1 MPDSFD
7 TVDGSEMSYYE
18 LHRKFADSHHG
29 VHLGQQIRYGRFKPE
44 IISNEEWSQAPLG
57 ADVNNLSH
65 MPLTKGLARE
75 YLKNQDKQKA
85 LNRTDS
91 QMLLL
96 ASIVHDW
103 AEAISDDKMFDQKT
117 ASEDDQEASIMLFL
131 LKGTLGAR
139 LTKDQL
145 MEVYSIVKDKQSRL
159 GEVFN
164 AIERVGY
171 LRTGLNA
178 WVASKKPAGEVKGGV
193 SGKEEIQLRA
203 AFQWLAS
210 NVAGNQVRALLS
222 HAEKY
227 HPIAVYMGNS
237 RSRIENL
244 FKEMPAGIFE
254 NYPTKDNEGKNEQL
268 IQFQKFM
275 EAKTAWDKSS
285 FAKTKAA

>member
-1 MPDSFD
+1 MTFS
-7 TVDGSEMSYYE
+7 E
-18 LHRKFADSHHG
+18 LHRKFAGSHHG
-29 VHLGQQIRYGRFKPE
+29 VHLGQQIRFGRYKPE
-44 IISNEEWSQAPLG
+44 TISNAEWSQAPLG

-65 MPLTKGLARE
+65 MPLTKGLARA

-96 ASIVHDW
+96 AAIAHDW

-117 ASEDDQEASIMLFL
+117 VSEDDQEASIMLFL
-131 LKGTLGAR
+131 LKRTLGAK

-145 MEVYSIVKDKQSRL
+145 MEVYSIVKDRQSRL

-178 WVASKKPAGEVKGGV
+178 WEAGRKPAGQVKRGV
-193 SGKEEIQLRA
+193 TGKEEEQLRR

-210 NVAGNQVRALLS
+210 NVAGNQVKALLA
-222 HAEKY
+222 HAEKH

-237 RSRIENL
+237 RGRIEEL
-244 FKEMPAGIFE
+244 FKEMPAAIFD
-254 NYPTKDNEGKNEQL
+254 NYPTKDIDGKNEQL
-268 IQFQKFM
+268 IQFQKFL

>member
-1 MPDSFD
+1 
-7 TVDGSEMSYYE
+7 MSYSD

-29 VHLGQQIRYGRFKPE
+29 VHLGQQIRFGRYKPDT
-44 IISNEEWSQAPLG
+44 ISNEQWCQAPLG

-65 MPLTKGLARE
+65 MALTKGLAVE
-75 YLKNQDKQKA
+75 YLKHQDKSKA

-96 ASIVHDW
+96 AAISHDW

-117 ASEDDQEASIMLFL
+117 SSEDADEASIMLFL
-131 LKGTLGAR
+131 LKRTLGAK

-145 MEVYSIVKDKQSRL
+145 MEVYSIVKDRQSRL
-159 GEVFN
+159 GEIFN

-178 WVASKKPAGEVKGGV
+178 WAASRKAP
-193 SGKEEIQLRA
+193 GKVRKDVEGKAEIQLRT

-210 NVAGNQVRALLS
+210 NVAGNQVKALLA
-222 HAEKY
+222 HAEKH

-237 RSRIENL
+237 RNRIDEL

-254 NYPTKDNEGKNEQL
+254 NYPTKDSEGKNEQL

-275 EAKTAWDKSS
+275 EAKAAWDKSS